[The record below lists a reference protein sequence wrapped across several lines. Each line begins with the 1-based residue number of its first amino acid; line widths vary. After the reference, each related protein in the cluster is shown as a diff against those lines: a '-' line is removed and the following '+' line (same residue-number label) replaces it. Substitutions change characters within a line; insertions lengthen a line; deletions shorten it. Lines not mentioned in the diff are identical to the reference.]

1 MRCMHIVEL
10 PQGEIKIMLP
20 FPTDG
25 WASENLHMNSYHM
38 IHGVSFHLPVVPIT
52 ITQSP
57 MPYSS
62 SGSPASQFVYLTELP
77 STHTNVVSTSLS
89 LKPTKTSLFPNR
101 LRTNSFSWALC
112 IDTRFALSFLQ
123 VAEASE

>member
-1 MRCMHIVEL
+1 
-10 PQGEIKIMLP
+10 MLP
-20 FPTDG
+20 FPPEG
-25 WASENLHMNSYHM
+25 CASVNLHMNSYHI
-38 IHGVSFHLPVVPIT
+38 IHGVSFHLPLVLKT

-57 MPYSS
+57 MPLSS
-62 SGSPASQFVYLTELP
+62 FGSPVSQLVYVTVLP
-77 STHTNVVSTSLS
+77 STHTNVASTSLS

-123 VAEASE
+123 IAEASEKGFRSVNSL